1 MSRDPRLPIEPL
13 EAMTQERLAFLV
25 EAGLAQPDGTCTRE
39 QTRMMMLGELIID
52 FYLDS
57 KERGLLN
64 EDGSLKEKD
73 PAADEQG
80 PNHPELPAG

>member
-13 EAMTQERLAFLV
+13 EAMARERLAFLV
-25 EAGLAQPDGTCTRE
+25 EAGLAQPDGTCTPE

-52 FYLDS
+52 FYLDF

-64 EDGSLKEKD
+64 EDGSLKEQD
-73 PAADEQG
+73 PAAGVEG
-80 PNHPELPAG
+80 PKHPETLAG